1 MKKFHIT
8 ERLEGQFRAE
18 AYNLWNHVNLGN
30 PDGCVDCET
39 KGQITGLAPGASLR
53 QFQFAVRLEF

>member
-1 MKKFHIT
+1 MSFMKKFHIT

-39 KGQITGLAPGASLR
+39 KG
-53 QFQFAVRLEF
+53 